1 MIFLQIEL
9 MDILGIL
16 GVILS
21 VVILVVLIYL
31 LKNKK
36 EDNGDLS
43 KIEDSI
49 VDKVADVEKSMT
61 DRIYE
66 SMLKFSS
73 QVNEQLIKQTDL
85 SNENITEFR
94 LNVNKELVEF
104 QKKIN
109 LDLSKDFK
117 NLNDTIE
124 KRMSNIN
131 DRVEERLSKGFIET
145 KETFVEIEKRF
156 AVIVQAQEK
165 IQNLS
170 NDILGLQNILSNNQA
185 RGAFGEY
192 QLNQILYSV
201 FGENTKL
208 YETQYTLKGNS
219 KETVRAD
226 AVIFMPQPHGMIAID
241 SKFPYSSYSK
251 LFENKDLKKEDEEK
265 LIKDF
270 RAEVKKHITD
280 ISKKYIVAG
289 QTTDYALMFVP
300 SDGILALLHSKITTA
315 VEYAREKNVTI
326 VSPTT
331 LIPLLTSFQTIVIDH
346 ERSKHMKEII
356 EQLKKLK
363 TNFKLFGDEWGK
375 LNRTIDTLKKDGDKV
390 NIRVDKLT
398 DKFKDIDKVSFIDQ
412 SEKNDLKNIDK

>member
-1 MIFLQIEL
+1 MFLQISLQE
-9 MDILGIL
+9 ILGIL
-16 GVILS
+16 GIVLSIGIL
-21 VVILVVLIYL
+21 IVLLYVAF
-31 LKNKK
+31 NKK
-36 EDNGDLS
+36 DANSSDMS
-43 KIEDSI
+43 KIEDTI
-49 VDKVADVEKSMT
+49 VDKVSDVEKSMT
-61 DRIYE
+61 DRIYQ
-66 SMLKFSS
+66 SMLKFTNE
-73 QVNEQLIKQTDL
+73 VNQQLIKQTDL
-85 SNENITEFR
+85 SNENIADFR
-94 LNVNKELVEF
+94 INVNKELVEF

-109 LDLSKDFK
+109 IDLSKDFK
-117 NLNDTIE
+117 DLNETIE

-201 FGENTKL
+201 FGDNSRL
-208 YETQYTLKGNS
+208 YQTQYTLEGNS

-226 AVIFMPQPHGMIAID
+226 AVIFMPAPHGMIAID

-251 LFENKDLKKEDEEK
+251 LFDNEELSREDEDR

-270 RAEVKKHITD
+270 RFEVKKHITD

-331 LIPLLTSFQTIVIDH
+331 LVPLLTSFQTMVIDN

-356 EQLKKLK
+356 EQLKILK
-363 TNFKLFGDEWGK
+363 TNFKLFGEEWSK
-375 LNRTIDTLKKDGDKV
+375 LNRTIETLRKDGDKV
-390 NIRVDKLT
+390 NNRVDKLT
-398 DKFKDIDKVSFIDQ
+398 TRFKDIDKVSFIEEEPNKDIK
-412 SEKNDLKNIDK
+412 SIDK